1 MASRAAALLISLIG
15 RNENGAGGG
24 LTLSRETIV
33 IVLRDLHLLFDPT
46 HRYYQ
51 YPAKR
56 VLSKVQS
63 VVDKRLCR

>member
-1 MASRAAALLISLIG
+1 M
-15 RNENGAGGG
+15 
-24 LTLSRETIV
+24 

-63 VVDKRLCR
+63 VVDMVIPIAEDLRFYTSTHSTFKFRNIN